1 MKHSQ
6 IKWKIVNTV
15 SLILLLV
22 LPLLNKETL
31 TALNELGEAMGD
43 SKQLLIFSA
52 TSIILIGLLSFFI
65 EYMILKFVTGLF
77 MIDIERQALFTVL
90 VATKILN
97 GLLGFFISTEILT
110 SLPWFPILRE
120 FVFALVLLLLIQFY
134 LVEKEKG
141 DLRSSPMF
149 CLCIVGVNIVLPII
163 TYFITL
169 KG

>member
-97 GLLGFFISTEILT
+97 GLLGFLSQQ
-110 SLPWFPILRE
+110 R
-120 FVFALVLLLLIQFY
+120 Y
-134 LVEKEKG
+134 
-141 DLRSSPMF
+141 
-149 CLCIVGVNIVLPII
+149 
-163 TYFITL
+163 
-169 KG
+169 